1 MAMSSL
7 PIGSQATFSLSRRAI
22 KSVPPVVAPWRKM
35 TPMEPPMDSPPKIQA
50 SMGSMGWKVYH
61 AVSRSM
67 NTDEMNMA

>member
-1 MAMSSL
+1 
-7 PIGSQATFSLSRRAI
+7 
-22 KSVPPVVAPWRKM
+22 
-35 TPMEPPMDSPPKIQA
+35 MDSPPKIQA